1 MKKFLTAIAAAA
13 MMLSCSGS
21 QPDPVAQALEEAVK
35 LSISEPCKFRLYTL
49 ELTDSTTFR
58 TEFERR
64 AKVFEVKSKREGEL
78 YARYVTEGKPK
89 NAAVHMEAMT
99 KANRNH
105 SSLDSLMNS
114 MASRLDDIAYYDY
127 KFSGKAYGDSG
138 EVEYRDSW
146 FTITPAGKVLAI
158 THDKKELH
166 KNAGRAI
173 PGYMEI
179 FRLEEDVPELEDEID
194 QTTARV
200 R

>member
-1 MKKFLTAIAAAA
+1 MKKIILALAGVA
-13 MMLSCSGS
+13 MLASCTGK

-35 LSISEPCKFRLYTL
+35 LSISEPCKFKLYTL
-49 ELTDSTTFR
+49 ELTDSTTFL

-64 AKVFEVKSKREGEL
+64 AKVFEVKSKREGDL

-105 SSLDSLMNS
+105 ASLDSLRTVMES
-114 MASRLDDIAYYDY
+114 SLDDIAYYDY
-127 KFSGKAYGDSG
+127 RFSGKAYGDSG

-146 FTITPAGKVLAI
+146 FTITPDGKVLAI
-158 THDKKELH
+158 THDKKDLH

-179 FRLEEDVPELEDEID
+179 FRIDEDVPELHDEIEE
-194 QTTARV
+194 TSMRAR
-200 R
+200 

>member
-1 MKKFLTAIAAAA
+1 MKKTVFILAAAA
-13 MMLSCSGS
+13 VMLSCSGR

-78 YARYVTEGKPK
+78 YSRYFTEGKPK

-105 SSLDSLMNS
+105 ETLDSLMNT
-114 MASRLDDIAYYDY
+114 MASRLDETAYYDY
-127 KFSGKAYGDSG
+127 RFSGKAYGDAG
-138 EVEYRDSW
+138 EIEYRDSW
-146 FTITPAGKVLAI
+146 FTITPDGKILAI

-166 KNAGRAI
+166 RNAGRAI

-179 FRLEEDVPELEDEID
+179 FRVDEDAPELQDEID
-194 QTTARV
+194 ETTVRV

>member
-1 MKKFLTAIAAAA
+1 MKKILIAIAAAA
-13 MMLSCSGS
+13 MMLSCTGNR
-21 QPDPVAQALEEAVK
+21 PDPVAQALEEAVK

-78 YARYVTEGKPK
+78 YARYITEGKPK

-105 SSLDSLMNS
+105 GALDSLMLG
-114 MASRLDDIAYYDY
+114 MESRLDDIAYYDY
-127 KFSGKAYGDSG
+127 RFSGKAYGDSG

-146 FTITPAGKVLAI
+146 FTITPDGRILAI
-158 THDKKELH
+158 THDKKDLH

-179 FRLEEDVPELEDEID
+179 FSADDEDEEL
-194 QTTARV
+194 QN
-200 R
+200 